1 MKASEYFA
9 EHRKKLVKDDYDIN
23 KLIKETGSEEEAAK
37 KYDEWIREGLNGLIN
52 AMNAEV
58 KEICAK
64 RKCKTDS
71 ATAAVIREMNDRWNA
86 MIPMFEKY
94 YDGRCPLKR
103 NGFAKFW
110 INEIPSLSRYIK
122 I

>member
-9 EHRKKLVKDDYDIN
+9 EYRKKLVKDEYDLK
-23 KLIKETGSEEEAAK
+23 KLVEEEGSVEAAQE
-37 KYDEWIREGLNGLIN
+37 KYDEFIRAGLNELVG
-52 AMNAEV
+52 AMNREV

-64 RKCKTDS
+64 RKCKLDS
-71 ATAAVIREMNDRWNA
+71 AGAAVIREMNDRWNA
-86 MIPMFEKY
+86 MIPMFEKR
-94 YDGRCPLKR
+94 YDARCPLKR

>member
-9 EHRKKLVKDDYDIN
+9 EYRKKLVKDEYDLK
-23 KLIKETGSEEEAAK
+23 KLVEEEGSVEAAQA
-37 KYDEWIREGLNGLIN
+37 KYDEFIRAGLNELVS

-64 RKCKTDS
+64 RKCKFD
-71 ATAAVIREMNDRWNA
+71 AAGAAVIREMNDRWNA

-94 YDGRCPLKR
+94 YGGRCPLKR

-110 INEIPSLSRYIK
+110 ISEIPSLSKYIK